1 MPQQREKTHLALVER
16 NCKQKRNDGKAT
28 HKSDTLYHGMY
39 KGIEPRCAQQAK
51 DVVKDTGEDSRKD
64 SEQKNLGLAK
74 LG

>member
-1 MPQQREKTHLALVER
+1 
-16 NCKQKRNDGKAT
+16 
-28 HKSDTLYHGMY
+28 MY